1 MLYTK
6 ASQKFYIETLFTH
19 SMLSKS
25 LIQFSVDGRSVF
37 PSGCLVWEQTVVGVM
52 AVMTTS
58 FKRAYIY
65 TVVFSVPD
73 PAAIHCRP
81 IPQLET
87 PGHSQANLA
96 QSLVGHTAPFSWV
109 LVCTR
114 FCLGPPLQSLFPQSC
129 GSSIIKSLWPPKSNS
144 LEILHPC
151 TGYPGWEICCG
162 S

>member
-1 MLYTK
+1 
-6 ASQKFYIETLFTH
+6 
-19 SMLSKS
+19 
-25 LIQFSVDGRSVF
+25 
-37 PSGCLVWEQTVVGVM
+37 M

-109 LVCTR
+109 LVRTR
-114 FCLGPPLQSLFPQSC
+114 FCLGPPS
-129 GSSIIKSLWPPKSNS
+129 PPKSVSPVLWKFFNQIPLASKVKFPGDSPSLYQISRLGNLLWVLELSKQCGNFFGIIVLQFMGCLLGNS
-144 LEILHPC
+144 MVDLMETSC
-151 TGYPGWEICCG
+151 KKA
-162 S
+162 